1 MSEDT
6 KRAAPERTL
15 GGLAAFSVVAGSMLG
30 VGIFLFPGQIALGV
44 DSSTSFLLL
53 WLVGGAMALAGAV
66 ACGELGAMLPRA
78 GGDYVFQ
85 REAFGASLA
94 FASGWVLFAAVFCGS
109 IASLAV
115 AVFQYQVTALTGLAL
130 GEWTFLGLRGT
141 QLLAGVLIVAV
152 TALNAAGAKPS
163 ARLQTA
169 ATMIPITGLTIIA
182 IAALLV
188 SAPEARATATT
199 DAVGAGL
206 GGLTKGFLFV
216 YFAYAGWPNVIYV
229 AGEVRNPGV
238 NVPRSM
244 LCAVAAVTALYLL
257 LCSSFL
263 HVLGLGGLA
272 ALGREWTDAGT
283 GLARALG
290 STSLEKAILVAIAI
304 AIVTSI
310 NATILGGSR
319 VAYAMAANRAFW
331 SGAAALD
338 RRGVP
343 ARALWLQCGLALV
356 YVATGTFDA
365 IIEMTSL
372 AMLVTGGLTVA
383 SLFALRRSQPHTER
397 PYRAAGYPFLPAF
410 YLLFVAVVFATKAV
424 SATSSQEPAA
434 LLPFVGLVIFALAW
448 GAHRARSG
456 VKKSIPTTNAD
467 PRRNDS

>member
-1 MSEDT
+1 VSENAKQT
-6 KRAAPERTL
+6 APARVL
-15 GGLAAFSVVAGSMLG
+15 GGLAAFSIVAGSMLG

-44 DSSTSFLLL
+44 GSSTAFLLL
-53 WLVGGAMALAGAV
+53 WLVGGAMALSGAV

-115 AVFQYQVTALTGLAL
+115 AVFQYQLSALSGLAL
-130 GEWTFLGLRGT
+130 GEWIGPLGLTAT
-141 QLLAGVLIVAV
+141 QLLAGASIVAV
-152 TALNAAGAKPS
+152 TALNAAGARPS

-169 ATMIPITGLTIIA
+169 ATLIPISALTVIAVSALLFAAPEAPA
-182 IAALLV
+182 IAAAAGA
-188 SAPEARATATT
+188 SDAGTA
-199 DAVGAGL
+199 
-206 GGLTKGFLFV
+206 GLTKGFLFV
-216 YFAYAGWPNVIYV
+216 YFAYAGWPNIIYV
-229 AGEVRNPGV
+229 AGEVRDPGV
-238 NVPRSM
+238 NIPRSM
-244 LCAVAAVTALYLL
+244 LLAVGAVTGLYLL

-263 HVLGLGGLA
+263 QVLGLGGLA
-272 ALGREWTDAGT
+272 ALGREWIDAGT

-290 STSLEKAILVAIAI
+290 SEPLEKAILVAIAI

-319 VAYAMAANRAFW
+319 VAYAMAADGAFW

-383 SLFALRRSQPHTER
+383 SLFVLRRSQPDAAR
-397 PYRAAGYPFLPAF
+397 PYRAAGYPWLPAF
-410 YLLFVAVVFATKAV
+410 YLVLVAVVFATKAQ
-424 SATSSQEPAA
+424 SAAASDEPAA
-434 LLPFVGLVIFALAW
+434 SLPFVGLAILALAYA
-448 GAHRARSG
+448 AHRIRLV
-456 VKKSIPTTNAD
+456 VKKG
-467 PRRNDS
+467 